1 MAQVPALD
9 APITGREAALLPSRA
24 PSGTSRPRPT
34 ESPAEQSAAKP
45 LSPAKA
51 ERDHRLDFW
60 RGLCLIDML
69 VVHLIHQGMSLGN
82 PVAGKAPG
90 IDLWIGE
97 YTRFA
102 AGGFIFI
109 AGLSIGRIFLPRAR
123 DPEKRWTTYRALWKR
138 SLVILAVHY
147 IAEVGF
153 LVMWPLFGGVPFK
166 RIGTPILDILLFRAG
181 YDLLPFYV
189 VMVALAPLMLE
200 LVRRGLWWA
209 LALASMELFFW
220 AHMTGAWHTYALPI
234 QHDFFPILWQVI
246 FVAGVIAGEF
256 LPKYDRLSVRP
267 KVYTMIGLWLAQIVL
282 FIAYYGPNFDLRLWL
297 PLEFAKVPLTT
308 GETLRYLTLIL
319 AIMATTDLAWSSRL
333 AGGKVA
339 RFCERLG
346 RNSLAV
352 YVFHVWMV
360 QVIVRIAPAIGPAAG
375 RIALAIVG
383 VGALWLF
390 AYALEL
396 GGAKRKKRK
405 PARAPPLQ
413 ISEREP
419 TKPRRPLWR
428 MPLAVGGRPIGA
440 LPAMA
445 AGTIVALWTINHQQA
460 AFTRRHLLS
469 HHGMPSP
476 AGDLLKD
483 RNEDFFGESFIPDP
497 IDEPDEEEEIP
508 VMPRER
514 VVEEEPPQP

>member
-1 MAQVPALD
+1 M
-9 APITGREAALLPSRA
+9 
-24 PSGTSRPRPT
+24 
-34 ESPAEQSAAKP
+34 
-45 LSPAKA
+45 
-51 ERDHRLDFW
+51 DFW

-69 VVHLIHQGMSLGN
+69 LVHLIHQGMSLGTY
-82 PVAGKAPG
+82 VAGKAPG

-102 AGGFIFI
+102 AGGFVFI

-123 DPEKRWTTYRALWKR
+123 DPEKRWATYRALWKR

-153 LVMWPLFGGVPFK
+153 LVMWPLFGGVPFR
-166 RIGTPILDILLFRAG
+166 RISTPIIDILLFRAG

-200 LVRRGLWWA
+200 MVRRGLWWA

-220 AHMTGAWHTYALPI
+220 AHTTGAWHTFALPI
-234 QHDFFPILWQVI
+234 QHDFFPILWQII
-246 FVAGVIAGEF
+246 FVAGVVAGEF
-256 LPKYDRLSVRP
+256 LPKYDRLSARP
-267 KVYTMIGLWLAQIVL
+267 KIYAAIVLWLAQIVL
-282 FIAYYGPNFDLRLWL
+282 FLAYYGPNFNLRLWL

-319 AIMATTDLAWSSRL
+319 AIMATTDLVWSSRL

-352 YVFHVWMV
+352 FVFHVWIV
-360 QVIVRIAPAIGPAAG
+360 QLTVRSAPSVHFVLG
-375 RIALAIVG
+375 RIFLAIVA
-383 VGALWLF
+383 VGLLWLF
-390 AYALEL
+390 AVVLEAS
-396 GGAKRKKRK
+396 GGKRKKRSAAK
-405 PARAPPLQ
+405 APSAPTT
-413 ISEREP
+413 EAAP
-419 TKPRRPLWR
+419 TKPRRALWR
-428 MPLAVGGRPIGA
+428 MPLALGGRPIGV

-445 AGTIVALWTINHQQA
+445 VGTVVALWAINHEQMRY
-460 AFTRRHLLS
+460 TRRHLLS

-483 RNEDFFGESFIPDP
+483 RNDMPFGEEFIPDP
-497 IDEPDEEEEIP
+497 DDNPDDEEEVP
-508 VMPRER
+508 VLPKEPT
-514 VVEEEPPQP
+514 VEDEPPQP